1 MGSSISKQRH
11 AAASITRRYPSQA
24 VSRQNGS
31 SLVNIFVGSHDRKS
45 PTEISDV
52 EDLEIPA
59 AEFSRRLRDVG
70 TVRLHP
76 TSSHS
81 SAIHTRYETSI
92 PTPYSPS
99 RGQNI
104 TISVLQARKALQQ
117 LASDNVSGLGSSSGE
132 ARRFADMR
140 TTIDA
145 VRMRDRGLSD
155 GTIEQ
160 ILNFQPGVMK
170 RVGSVGMITYIAQKR

>member
-1 MGSSISKQRH
+1 MF
-11 AAASITRRYPSQA
+11 A
-24 VSRQNGS
+24 
-31 SLVNIFVGSHDRKS
+31 GSHSHERKS
-45 PTEISDV
+45 PMKISDV

-59 AEFSRRLRDVG
+59 ADFSRRLRDVG

-76 TSSHS
+76 ISSPS
-81 SAIHTRYETSI
+81 SAIHTRYETII
-92 PTPYSPS
+92 PTAYSPS
-99 RGQNI
+99 TGQNI

-117 LASDNVSGLGSSSGE
+117 LASDNVSGLGSLSGD

-170 RVGSVGMITYIAQKR
+170 RVGSVGIITYIALPRNIEGQSASKISL

>member
-1 MGSSISKQRH
+1 MGSLISKQRH
-11 AAASITRRYPSQA
+11 AAASTTRRYPSQA
-24 VSRQNGS
+24 ASHQNGS
-31 SLVNIFVGSHDRKS
+31 SRVNIFAGSHERKS

-59 AEFSRRLRDVG
+59 ADFSRRLRDVG
-70 TVRLHP
+70 TVKLHP
-76 TSSHS
+76 ISS
-81 SAIHTRYETSI
+81 RYETSI

-99 RGQNI
+99 TGQNI
-104 TISVLQARKALQQ
+104 TISVLQARKTLQQ
-117 LASDNVSGLGSSSGE
+117 LASDNVSGLGSSSGD

-170 RVGSVGMITYIAQKR
+170 RVGSIGMITYIAQKR